1 MSDPQSVQKIVSG
14 YFADLVAPLDKAR
27 VGKSVGILVGVTI
40 DGARYYFQFGD
51 VGLQGGGRSGAVAIE
66 DIVMFI
72 GSNTKV
78 FTGTMLALADLTQA
92 STIPIRCDTDVAD
105 LLPSGTTLNLYKN
118 VPLKLWHLATH
129 SAGYPDGVCGT
140 YPLGQY
146 PFSAMQS
153 FLESFQPAYPPGE
166 YWVYSNQ
173 AFALLGSLLSH
184 AYVGGSSTTWD
195 ASYQSWPAYV
205 MDLVVTPLGMPTT
218 QVDYTNVTAQLAQG
232 YNFAAAGQPYPTA
245 PLPQWLLTSAGLGAG
260 ALSSTLRDMLTFL
273 EAQIAPPKTDLGA
286 AIVKTQQSF
295 GLTLSMGLG
304 WQIGFGYWDKDGA
317 ISGFDSYMAFDA
329 LSKVGVIALS
339 NTDSNAV
346 GGALTLACR
355 DLLGTLSKT
364 ALGPSKFPSPK
375 TVPQCPQ

>member
-1 MSDPQSVQKIVSG
+1 MNDVQPVEKIVSS
-14 YFADLVAPLDKAR
+14 YFAGLTAPLDKAK

-40 DGARYYFQFGD
+40 DSARYYFQFGD
-51 VGLQGGGRSGAVAIE
+51 VGLQGDGSGSAVAME

-78 FTGTMLALADLTQA
+78 FTGTMLALADVTQA
-92 STIPIRCDTDVAD
+92 SAIPIRCDTDVAD
-105 LLPSGTTLNLYKN
+105 LLPSGTTLKLYKD
-118 VPLKLWHLATH
+118 VPIKLWHLATH

-153 FLESFQPAYPPGE
+153 FLEAFQPAYPPGE

-184 AYVGGSSTTWD
+184 AYTGGSSTTWD
-195 ASYQSWPAYV
+195 ASYQAWPTYV

-218 QVDYTNVTAQLAQG
+218 QVDLSNVTGQIAQG
-232 YNFAAAGQPYPTA
+232 YGFAAAGQPYTTA
-245 PLPQWLLTSAGLGAG
+245 PLPDWLLTSAGLGAG

-273 EAQIAPPKTDLGA
+273 EAQITPPKSDLGA
-286 AIVKTQQSF
+286 AIFKTQQPF
-295 GLTLSMGLG
+295 GLPLSMGLG
-304 WQIGFGYWDKDGA
+304 WQIGYGYWDKDGA
-317 ISGFDSYMAFDA
+317 ISGFDSYMAFDTLA
-329 LSKVGVIALS
+329 KVGVVALS

-355 DLLGTLSKT
+355 NLLGALGKI
-364 ALGPSKFPSPK
+364 ALGPSIFPRPK
-375 TVPQCPQ
+375 TTPQCPE

>member
-1 MSDPQSVQKIVSG
+1 MSNVQSIREIVSS
-14 YFADLVAPLDKAR
+14 YFAPLIAPLDKAEP
-27 VGKSVGILVGVTI
+27 GKSVGILVGVTI
-40 DGARYYFQFGD
+40 DGARYYFPFGD
-51 VGLQGGGRSGAVAIE
+51 VGLQGGGNDVKIE
-66 DIVMFI
+66 DTVLFI

-78 FTGTMLALADLTQA
+78 FTGTMLALADVTQA

-105 LLPSGTTLNLYKN
+105 LLPSDTTINLYKD
-118 VPLKLWHLATH
+118 VPIKLWHLATH

-153 FLESFQPAYPPGE
+153 FLDTFQPSYPPGE

-184 AYVGGSSTTWD
+184 AYAGGDSSTWD
-195 ASYQSWPAYV
+195 ASYQSWPSYV

-218 QVDYTNVTAQLAQG
+218 QVDYSNVTGQIAQG
-232 YNFAAAGQPYPTA
+232 YSFAAKGQPYQPA
-245 PLPQWLLTSAGLGAG
+245 PLPNWLLTSAGLGAG

-273 EAQIAPPKTDLGA
+273 EAQITPPKTDLGA
-286 AIVKTQQSF
+286 AIAKTQESF

-304 WQIGFGYWDKDGA
+304 WQIAYGYWDKDGA

-329 LSKVGVIALS
+329 LSKVGVVALG
-339 NTDSNAV
+339 NTDSNAI
-346 GGALTLACR
+346 GGALTLASR
-355 DLLGTLSKT
+355 NLLGTLSKT
-364 ALGPSKFPSPK
+364 ALGPSIFPRPK
-375 TVPQCPQ
+375 TAPQCPE